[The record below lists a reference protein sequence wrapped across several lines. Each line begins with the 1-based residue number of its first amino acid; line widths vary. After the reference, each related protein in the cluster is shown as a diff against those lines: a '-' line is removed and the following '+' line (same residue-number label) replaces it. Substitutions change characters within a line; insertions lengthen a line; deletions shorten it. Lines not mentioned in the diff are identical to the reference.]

1 MSIIDEN
8 CERRRVVITG
18 LGIVSAIGI
27 GKESFW
33 ESIQARSSGIRT
45 ITSLDVSGYPCQI
58 GGEIVDFD
66 PLTFMPAQ
74 VARRIDR
81 FAQLG
86 VAAAK
91 LAMHDTNLNISTTKR
106 DRIGIVMGTSLGTLS
121 FAEQQFTLYHEK
133 GLHRINPFFATSVI
147 PSTCVTQMMIN
158 LGIEGPCQT
167 VTTACVSSTSA
178 VGLAVQSIKEND
190 TDIMLAGGS
199 EAPFSSFVLA
209 TLASMQ
215 LLVTEYFEPSTAYR
229 PFSKDAAGFALGEA
243 AAVLVVEEL
252 GHAVKRGAN
261 IYAEIVGF
269 GSSSDA
275 HHVADFAPDLQQ
287 ASRAIKKALQEANL
301 SPNEIEYIHAHG
313 TAIPSHDNSET
324 AIVKK
329 VFAES
334 AYTIPIS
341 TIKPYTGHVL
351 GASGSVGLTACAL
364 MISRGYLH
372 PTLNFT
378 GPSVQCD
385 LDYIPNEGYQRQVN
399 TILLVSFGFGGYNA
413 ACVLKSY

>member
-33 ESIQARSSGIRT
+33 ESIQARRSGIRT

-133 GLHRINPFFATSVI
+133 GLQRINPFFATSVI

-269 GSSSDA
+269 GFSSDA

-364 MISRGYLH
+364 MINRGYLH
-372 PTLNFT
+372 PTLNFA
-378 GPSVQCD
+378 GSSVHCD
-385 LDYIPNEGYQRQVN
+385 LDYIPNEGYQRKVN

>member
-133 GLHRINPFFATSVI
+133 GLQRINPFFATSVI

-364 MISRGYLH
+364 MINRGYLH
-372 PTLNFT
+372 PTLNFA
-378 GPSVQCD
+378 GSSVQCD
-385 LDYIPNEGYQRQVN
+385 LDYIPNEGYQRKVN